1 MKLQTNIPLNKQ
13 SHNLI
18 DYTSELLLIGSC
30 FVENIGEKL
39 NYFKFQN
46 TLNPFGIL
54 FHPIAIE
61 ILITRA
67 INKDFFQ
74 EVDLVYQN
82 EQWHCLEAHSS
93 LSSANKEV
101 LLRNLNN
108 VLDKTHKQIQKSSHI
123 IITLG
128 TSWIYRLIETDNIV
142 ANCHKIPQKK
152 FLKEL
157 LTIDLVSESLN
168 AIIALVKE
176 ENPNASIIFTV
187 SPVRHLKDGFLE
199 NQRSKAHLISAIH
212 QVIEPRNNIF
222 YFPSYELMM
231 DELRDYRFYKDD
243 MIHPNQLAID
253 YIWDKFKS
261 VWISDESQKTM
272 DKVEE
277 IQKGLAHKPFNP
289 ESETHKVF
297 KGKLNEKIEELNNE
311 FRKFNFKFY
320 YSD

>member
-1 MKLQTNIPLNKQ
+1 M
-13 SHNLI
+13 
-18 DYTSELLLIGSC
+18 
-30 FVENIGEKL
+30 ENIGEKL

-61 ILITRA
+61 NFITRA
-67 INKDFFQ
+67 INKDYFQ
-74 EVDLVYQN
+74 EEDLVYQH
-82 EQWHCLEAHSS
+82 EQLHCLEAHSS

-108 VLDKTHKQIQKSSHI
+108 ALDKTHKQIQKSSHI

-128 TSWIYRLIETDNIV
+128 TSWVYRSLETDNIV

-157 LTIDLVSESLN
+157 LTVDLVSESLN
-168 AIIALVKE
+168 AIIALVRE

-212 QVIEPRNNIF
+212 QVVEPRNNIF

-289 ESETHKVF
+289 RSEKHQEF
-297 KGKLNEKIEELNNE
+297 LRNLELNISNL
-311 FRKFNFKFY
+311 KKNFPNISF
-320 YSD
+320 

>member
-1 MKLQTNIPLNKQ
+1 MKLQTKIPLNKQ

-39 NYFKFQN
+39 NYFKFRN
-46 TLNPFGIL
+46 TLNPIGIL

-61 ILITRA
+61 NLITRA
-67 INKDFFQ
+67 INKDYFQ
-74 EVDLVYQN
+74 EEDLVYQN

-108 VLDKTHKQIQKSSHI
+108 ALDKTHKQIQKSSHI

-128 TSWIYRLIETDNIV
+128 TSWVYRSLETDNIV
-142 ANCHKIPQKK
+142 ANCHKIPQKN

-157 LTIDLVSESLN
+157 LTVDLVSESLN
-168 AIIALVKE
+168 AIIALVRE

-212 QVIEPRNNIF
+212 QVVEPRNNIF

-243 MIHPNQLAID
+243 MIHPNQLAIN

-289 ESETHKVF
+289 RSEKHQEF
-297 KGKLNEKIEELNNE
+297 LRNLELNISNL
-311 FRKFNFKFY
+311 KKNFPNISF
-320 YSD
+320 

>member
-1 MKLQTNIPLNKQ
+1 MILQTKIPLNKQ

-39 NYFKFQN
+39 NYFKFRN
-46 TLNPFGIL
+46 TLNPIGIL

-61 ILITRA
+61 NLITRA
-67 INKDFFQ
+67 INKDYFQ
-74 EVDLVYQN
+74 EEDLVYQN

-108 VLDKTHKQIQKSSHI
+108 ALDKTHKQIQKSSHI

-128 TSWIYRLIETDNIV
+128 TSWVYRSLETDNIV

-157 LTIDLVSESLN
+157 LTVDLVSESLN
-168 AIIALVKE
+168 AIIALVRE

-212 QVIEPRNNIF
+212 QVVEPRNNIF

-243 MIHPNQLAID
+243 MIHPNQLAIN

-289 ESETHKVF
+289 RSEKHQEF
-297 KGKLNEKIEELNNE
+297 LRNLELNISNL
-311 FRKFNFKFY
+311 KKNFPNISF
-320 YSD
+320 